1 MIRSVLAR
9 LAWVGRTASI
19 RQLLGSSTCRT
30 ACYLVCT
37 RFSGERGDGEA
48 CADGDGFSTILRPF
62 HANSITARG
71 ETTLFRKV
79 LHSIAA
85 SALLLALLPALAI
98 AQTTRAAQPE
108 DPPPQV
114 AQLRQQFEGLTTQQ
128 IEAQGYVPEGPCVPS
143 PSGVGA
149 MGIHAINQQLYQAQ
163 FPNGNMDPA
172 NPNVL
177 LVGQSGK
184 VIGLEWEA
192 ADVGQGPIKIF
203 GQTIEL
209 QSGHPGIEEP
219 HYMLHIYFKPDG
231 KVLFGTNDQTAFD
244 PELSC
249 PPMSASATA
258 SGTSTAAAT
267 ATALTD
273 TGGMS
278 LMPALAAF
286 ALALLLAGGLTAA
299 ALVRRS

>member
-1 MIRSVLAR
+1 
-9 LAWVGRTASI
+9 
-19 RQLLGSSTCRT
+19 LL
-30 ACYLVCT
+30 
-37 RFSGERGDGEA
+37 
-48 CADGDGFSTILRPF
+48 
-62 HANSITARG
+62 
-71 ETTLFRKV
+71 RK
-79 LHSIAA
+79 LLYGIAA
-85 SALLLALLPALAI
+85 SALLALPPGMAV
-98 AQTTRAAQPE
+98 AQNSTAQPV

-128 IEAQGYVPEGPCVPS
+128 IEAQGYVPEGPCVTS

-163 FPNGNMDPA
+163 FPNGEMDPA

-209 QSGHPGIEEP
+209 QSGHPGVEEP

-249 PPMSASATA
+249 PPVSASAATA
-258 SGTSTAAAT
+258 SPTSSATGAAAT
-267 ATALTD
+267 PTATATSSASALAE
-273 TGGMS
+273 TGGLS
-278 LMPALAAF
+278 PMPVLLAAS
-286 ALALLLAGGLTAA
+286 ALALLLAGGLMAGT
-299 ALVRRS
+299 LVRRS